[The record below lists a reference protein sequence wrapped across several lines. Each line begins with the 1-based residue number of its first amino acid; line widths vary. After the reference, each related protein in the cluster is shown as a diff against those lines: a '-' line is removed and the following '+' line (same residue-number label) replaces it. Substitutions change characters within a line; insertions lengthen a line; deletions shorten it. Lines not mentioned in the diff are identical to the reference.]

1 VTTRA
6 ISLAPEL
13 AADAAAGDVG
23 DVLELGAELLGLRVA
38 EREAVPASVP
48 WDRLIEQHSRRVVVT
63 LLSRGIP
70 LERAKEIAD
79 DAWVRIIQQHRAG
92 RLSEL
97 RIPGIV
103 IMQALFLARDVQR
116 QQQRR
121 AAVDAR
127 LGHDLG
133 TTGGGEDI
141 EQRVLAREQLR
152 RIAKVVE
159 AASPS
164 ARRVFELSYGEHS
177 IAAPEIAEQLGI
189 TLQRVRQIGCELRKR
204 IRAVVGEPGGGDD

>member
-1 VTTRA
+1 MTTRA
-6 ISLAPEL
+6 IPLAPEL
-13 AADAAAGDVG
+13 ADTAGA

-38 EREAVPASVP
+38 EREAVPASIP
-48 WDRLIEQHSRRVVVT
+48 WDSLIEQHGRRVVVT
-63 LLSRGIP
+63 LLGRGIP
-70 LERAKEIAD
+70 LERAKELAD

-92 RLSEL
+92 RLPEL

-116 QQQRR
+116 QQMRR

-127 LGHDLG
+127 FAPDLG
-133 TTGGGEDI
+133 GGLGEDV
-141 EQRVLAREQLR
+141 EQRMLAREQLR

-164 ARRVFELSYGEHS
+164 ARRVFELSYGENS
-177 IAAPEIAEQLGI
+177 VPAPEIAEQLGI
-189 TLQRVRQIGCELRKR
+189 SLQRVRQIGCELRKR

>member
-1 VTTRA
+1 MTTRA
-6 ISLAPEL
+6 IPLAPEL
-13 AADAAAGDVG
+13 AETAGA

-38 EREAVPASVP
+38 EREAVPASIP
-48 WDRLIEQHSRRVVVT
+48 WDSLIEQHNRRVVVT
-63 LLSRGIP
+63 LLGRGIP

-92 RLSEL
+92 RLAEL

-116 QQQRR
+116 QQMRR

-127 LGHDLG
+127 LAPELAGLG
-133 TTGGGEDI
+133 GNDGFGEDV

-164 ARRVFELSYGEHS
+164 ARRVFELSFGENS
-177 IAAPEIAEQLGI
+177 VAAPEIAEQLGI
-189 TLQRVRQIGCELRKR
+189 SLQRVRQIGCELRKR
-204 IRAVVGEPGGGDD
+204 IRAVLGEPGGGDD